1 MMVRDKE
8 PNPSQVDRLLVITRP
23 MDWLSLWALVL
34 LLVALGGW
42 MFLGNIPVKV
52 SGEGMLA
59 GSGGIR
65 SISASTSGEISDLLV
80 KEGDVIKKGDVLC
93 HLNDPGMLVDVALP
107 PDLLGLLKQGGPRT
121 APSVVEESLGFK
133 VRYRKRVLSPYDGM
147 ISRVFH
153 REGDRVTEGTRLF
166 RVTPIMT
173 RTDAQLAYVLVPAR
187 HAPQISV
194 GIHADVYPQAVSRQR
209 YGSLVGVVEEVG
221 SMPISLNSVR
231 DQVSDEHLAERIM
244 GTEPKILVKV
254 LIQRNPANKDELLWS
269 SGAGPAVK
277 LEELEGSACAVD
289 MTISNEPAIELLSPN
304 AQ

>member
-1 MMVRDKE
+1 MMARDKE

-42 MFLGNIPVKV
+42 MFLGNVPVKV

-93 HLNDPGMLVDVALP
+93 HLNDPGHAGRRGASAGSP
-107 PDLLGLLKQGGPRT
+107 AT
-121 APSVVEESLGFK
+121 APAGAARGRPPSPVEESLGFK

-194 GIHADVYPQAVSRQR
+194 GIRADVYPQGR
-209 YGSLVGVVEEVG
+209 
-221 SMPISLNSVR
+221 
-231 DQVSDEHLAERIM
+231 
-244 GTEPKILVKV
+244 
-254 LIQRNPANKDELLWS
+254 
-269 SGAGPAVK
+269 
-277 LEELEGSACAVD
+277 
-289 MTISNEPAIELLSPN
+289 EPAALWQPGGRGRGGGLHAHQPELRARPGVGTSISRNASWAPSPRSW
-304 AQ
+304 